1 MPAIITDRFK
11 KELISEIQTD
21 IADSANNY
29 YIGIA
34 RSVDW
39 DSSDTAP
46 TPLNTAR
53 ELRNAEL
60 QALSVKKVEANSFV
74 VPRYTWSLGA
84 IYSGYND
91 NVSGHPTNSYY
102 VITDENQVYIVLEQ
116 GKNSSGTA
124 VTSTVKPTG
133 TLTTPFRTAD
143 GYTWKFLYTIGALRA
158 SQFLAANFMPVT
170 KFDSFDSAS
179 NADQVEQ
186 VGIQNAATPN
196 EITGYT
202 VTAGG
207 SGFTTVPTLTVVGDG
222 TGAKATATISG
233 GAITK
238 AEILDSAG
246 TLTLGTNYTRAHVE
260 VSGGGGS
267 GATIRPIFGPK
278 NGLGA
283 DPRDDLRATA
293 IMFQASPDGTEGSNW
308 VVGNDFRQVLLVKN
322 PNIADSAAGFS
333 GTTGNALRRL
343 KFASKSAEFSADNTM
358 LGGTSGAKAYVVKT
372 DSDEVWYVQNEDT
385 LFTAF
390 SEGESVTE
398 TNGSGAG
405 VLDSAGVD
413 ANSYA
418 FTHPDVDL
426 TTGET
431 LYIDNRA
438 AISRSTDQSEDVK
451 IIIQL

>member
-29 YIGIA
+29 YVGIA

-46 TPLNTAR
+46 TPLNTTR
-53 ELRNAEL
+53 ELRNAQL
-60 QALSVKKVEANSFV
+60 QAMSVKKVEANSFV
-74 VPRYTWSLGA
+74 IPRYTWSLGA
-84 IYSGYND
+84 VYSAYND
-91 NVSGHPTNSYY
+91 NIAGHPIQSYY
-102 VITDENQVYIVLEQ
+102 VITDENQVYMVLEQ
-116 GKNSSGTA
+116 GQNASGVA

-133 TLTTPFRTAD
+133 TATTPFQTAD
-143 GYTWKFLYTIGALRA
+143 GYTWKFLYSIGALRA

-170 KFDSFDSAS
+170 KFDAFDSAS
-179 NADQVEQ
+179 NADHVEQ
-186 VGIQNAATPN
+186 YGIQQAAVPRQ
-196 EITGYT
+196 ITGYT
-202 VTAGG
+202 VVDGG

-222 TGAKATATISG
+222 TGAKVDATISG
-233 GAITK
+233 GEITK
-238 AEILDSAG
+238 ARLHDSSG
-246 TLTLGTNYTRAHVE
+246 EFTLGTGYTRAHVT

-267 GATIRPIFGPK
+267 GANIRPIFGPPD
-278 NGLGA
+278 GLGA

-308 VVGNDFRQVLLVKN
+308 VTGNDFRQVMLVKN
-322 PNIADSAAGFS
+322 PNIADSAASFTA
-333 GTTGNALRRL
+333 TTGNALRRL

-358 LGGTSGAKAYVVKT
+358 LGATSGAKAYVVKT

-385 LFTAF
+385 LFDAF
-390 SEGESVTE
+390 TEGESISE

-405 VLDSAGVD
+405 VLDAGGVD
-413 ANSYA
+413 SDTNA
-418 FTHPDVDL
+418 FIYPDVNL

-438 AISRSTDQSEDVK
+438 AITRSTDQSEDVK